1 MTSGENELIK
11 KFMLFLKLEKGLA
24 GHSIESYVADIKK
37 LLAYLSSAGTDIRSA
52 KPSDMQS
59 FIAGLRDVGIC
70 ARSQARILS
79 GIKCF
84 YRYLLLDGYAEEDP
98 TVLLES
104 PKLGIKL
111 PEVLTVDE
119 MNRLIGGVD
128 LSVAEGQRNKASL
141 EVMYGCGLRVSELVG
156 LRVSQIYPEEEF
168 IIVEGKGGK
177 QRVVPISGS
186 ALREIRNYLPDRS
199 RLTVKKGSEDILFLN
214 RLGSKLTRVMIF
226 YIIRKQCEVCGI
238 RKKVSPHTLR
248 HSFATHL
255 LEGGANLRAIQEMLG
270 HESIRTTEIYVHMDT
285 DYIRTEILNHHPR
298 NAG

>member
-24 GHSIESYVADIKK
+24 GHSIESYVADVKK
-37 LLAYLSSAGTDIRSA
+37 LLAYLSSAGTDIHGA
-52 KPSDMQS
+52 KLSDMQS

-79 GIKCF
+79 GIRCF

-104 PKLGIKL
+104 PKLGLKL

-119 MNRLIGGVD
+119 MNRLIGSVD
-128 LSVAEGQRNKASL
+128 LSVAEGQRNKAIL

-186 ALREIRNYLPDRS
+186 ALREIRNYLPDRR

-226 YIIRKQCEVCGI
+226 YIIRNQCEVCGI

-285 DYIRTEILNHHPR
+285 DYIRSEILNHHPR